1 MADFSRWLAGLE
13 AVLKIPHGQLQKAYQ
28 YNVEQS
34 TIAGVIDDSLFVA
47 LTHFA
52 KRYPKASPWS
62 GTPHNLLSAL
72 ESQTVISLGNDMP
85 KSAAAMSRKLP
96 ALMEALANNGV
107 YLEKG
112 KASERYCK
120 VWFQPRGAENADDA
134 TSLSAASAEPPL
146 SAEADE
152 ADEADIETLLA

>member
-1 MADFSRWLAGLE
+1 M
-13 AVLKIPHGQLQKAYQ
+13 
-28 YNVEQS
+28 
-34 TIAGVIDDSLFVA
+34 IDDSLFVA

-72 ESQTVISLGNDMP
+72 ESQTDISLGNDMP

-120 VWFQPRGAENADDA
+120 VWFQPRGAENADEATNLPVTPTQPSAQVDA
-134 TSLSAASAEPPL
+134 TDASNVDAAE
-146 SAEADE
+146 E
-152 ADEADIETLLA
+152 LLV